1 MKNSLVT
8 KVIYR
13 SVFCTVSLFSILLMT
28 EFFSVGGSD
37 TATFTKDLFYYY
49 TNLSNFLCFGVM
61 IVCLRDD
68 AKQLRSG
75 KLYGYNRSSILKYLK
90 FSATI
95 IISITFIAY
104 GLLLGEPLTLK
115 FWNNIANLGYHVVCP
130 VLFILDSILFDEHK
144 SVGILDALLATVLPI
159 IYVVVI
165 EIMGAQTGR
174 YPYFFLDMGELG
186 LGGLMMWIGILLSL
200 FLVIGY
206 GLFFYD
212 KLVRINGKWKFDFS
226 DTKLIGPREKSLS
239 KQKHKNGGTTA
250 GSPIFCLK
258 NS

>member
-8 KVIYR
+8 KIIYR
-13 SVFCTVSLFSILLMT
+13 AVFCTVSLFSILLMT

-61 IVCLRDD
+61 LACLRDD

-75 KLYGYNRSSILKYLK
+75 GLYGFNRSPLLKYMK

-95 IISITFIAY
+95 IIFITFLAY
-104 GLLLGEPLTLK
+104 GLLLGEPLTLR
-115 FWNNIANLGYHVVCP
+115 FWNNIANLGYHVLCP
-130 VLFILDSILFDEHK
+130 VLFILDTLLFDEHK
-144 SVGILDALLATVLPI
+144 SIGILDALLATVLPI
-159 IYVVVI
+159 LYVVVI
-165 EIMGAQTGR
+165 EIMGSRTGR
-174 YPYFFLDMGELG
+174 YPYFFLDMDQLG
-186 LGGLMMWIGILLSL
+186 FGGLMRWIRILLSL

-212 KLVRINGKWKFDFS
+212 KLVNVNGTWKFDFT
-226 DTKLIGPREKSLS
+226 DTKLIGP
-239 KQKHKNGGTTA
+239 GTRTLA
-250 GSPIFCLK
+250 K
-258 NS
+258 KR